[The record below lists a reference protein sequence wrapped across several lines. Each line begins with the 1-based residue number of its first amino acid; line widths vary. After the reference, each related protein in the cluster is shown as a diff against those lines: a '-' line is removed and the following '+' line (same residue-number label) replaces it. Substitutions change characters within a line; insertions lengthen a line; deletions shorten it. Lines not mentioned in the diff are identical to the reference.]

1 MAKGGPKNPTFF
13 LLKINAKLP
22 FGVLL
27 ARPVTLFANGFSAA
41 YIHRSKC
48 VRCTRLLYIR
58 INLES
63 DFGAHE
69 LGKGEGLFIAEDSH
83 D

>member
-1 MAKGGPKNPTFF
+1 
-13 LLKINAKLP
+13 
-22 FGVLL
+22 
-27 ARPVTLFANGFSAA
+27 
-41 YIHRSKC
+41 

-69 LGKGEGLFIAEDSH
+69 LGKGEGLFLAEDSH